1 MLRWVNCAGDAQQA
15 SASVGSH
22 NRDGVGE
29 ITACRRD
36 TMTSTMIINGVVF
49 PMDRIADFCR
59 RHGVARLSL
68 FGSILRESTSEGGYG
83 FRPSSD
89 VDMLVEFFP
98 GRTPGMIRLS
108 GMQIE
113 LSLMIG
119 REVDLRTALEISR
132 YFRDEVLREARML
145 HAA

>member
-1 MLRWVNCAGDAQQA
+1 MLV
-15 SASVGSH
+15 
-22 NRDGVGE
+22 
-29 ITACRRD
+29 
-36 TMTSTMIINGVVF
+36 NGVNF
-49 PMDRIADFCR
+49 PEDQIAAFCR

-68 FGSILRESTSEGGYG
+68 FGSILREPSPEGGYG

-89 VDMLVEFFP
+89 VDVLVEFRP
-98 GRTPGMIRLS
+98 GQTPGLLALS

-113 LSLMIG
+113 LSEMIG
-119 REVDLRTALEISR
+119 REVDLRTPQELSR